1 MSNRQMVKEYFFL
14 VGLPRAGNTLLG
26 SLINQNTNVC
36 LTANSVLM
44 DVLWQLDDIK
54 RNNHYYKNFPD
65 EKSFNNMTENIFR
78 NYYSDYKANKIID
91 RGTWGVKENL
101 SLLKENVVKKPKFII
116 LYRSVLECLAS
127 FSEAGYDTDEWAD
140 YYMDKDEGLIGMGL
154 SGIRNIITNEE
165 EHMFVHYTDLV
176 TNPIETIK
184 RIFTFIEEDYIPIK
198 IKDFEQFKVNDTYYD
213 DTMLVA
219 PLHTIRTKEI
229 KYDKIDV
236 TKYLSKRTIAKY
248 KDSDVCTILI

>member
-1 MSNRQMVKEYFFL
+1 MVKEYFFL

-36 LTANSVLM
+36 LTGNSVLM

-65 EKSFNNMTENIFR
+65 KKSFNNITKSIFK

-101 SLLKENVVKKPKFII
+101 SLIKQNVVKKPKFII
-116 LYRSVLECLAS
+116 LYRPILECLAS
-127 FSEAGYDTDEWAD
+127 FSKAGYDTDDWAD
-140 YYMDKDEGLIGMGL
+140 YYMDKNGGLLQMGL
-154 SGIRNIITNEE
+154 SGITNILANKE
-165 EHMFVHYTDLV
+165 EHIFIHYADLV
-176 TNPIETIK
+176 SNPIETIK
-184 RIFTFIEEDYIPIK
+184 RIFSFIGEDYIPIK
-198 IKDFEQFKVNDTYYD
+198 TKDFEQFKANNTSYNDT
-213 DTMLVA
+213 TLVA

-229 KYDKIDV
+229 KYTEIDI
-236 TKYLSKRTIAKY
+236 TKYLSKRTIFKY
-248 KDSDVCTILI
+248 KDNDIYGRLQ

>member
-1 MSNRQMVKEYFFL
+1 MVKEYFFL

-116 LYRSVLECLAS
+116 LYRPVLECLAS
-127 FSEAGYDTDEWAD
+127 FSEAGYDTDDWAD

-154 SGIRNIITNEE
+154 SGIINILTNKE
-165 EHMFVHYTDLV
+165 EHIFIHYADLV
-176 TNPIETIK
+176 SNPIETIK
-184 RIFTFIEEDYIPIK
+184 RIFNFIEEDYIPIK
-198 IKDFEQFKVNDTYYD
+198 IKDFEQFNVNDTYYD
-213 DTMLVA
+213 DTVLVA

-248 KDSDVCTILI
+248 KDSDV